1 MRKRVLTYS
10 LALAMAVAMAVP
22 QTAILPTGIVQVKA
36 ADTENGLKTGV
47 ALTKAEWGQNW
58 SGTENYIKFTE
69 MDKYASTSSDYC
81 SKINKVVVN
90 DKEYPVY
97 DEEGKDNY
105 YSMTYSDGLCIYMGS
120 IKDGENT
127 IIVSANGYKDKKII
141 VNVDKTATT
150 VTFVSQKDLGSGD
163 AVIDKSA
170 LNNMITAAKAYT
182 KESASD
188 EKWNAFQEAI
198 KTAEDKEVL
207 KAVKD
212 AVEKQIIEPILV
224 GDCDKIKL
232 ISEKINFDLTGI
244 EILNSNNI
252 EESAKIAVELV
263 ATKNADFVMKG
274 ILDTSILLKSV
285 LNKEYGL
292 RTESLLSHVVAYQM
306 ENYHK
311 LLLITDGGMNIS
323 PNYEQK
329 EMILKNAIQAA
340 KALGIDTIKVAC
352 LAAKEKVNPKMQATV
367 DGHLLQEASINGK
380 FGRNVI
386 VEGPLSFDIAL
397 SKEASDM
404 KGFKSE
410 VSGDIDIL
418 LVPNIEVGNG
428 IGKSFTYM
436 ANAKSAG
443 VIMGAKA
450 PIVLVSRSDSAESK
464 LYSIAYGA
472 LIAKDIKKII

>member
-141 VNVDKTATT
+141 VNVDKTAKT

-198 KTAEDKEVL
+198 KTAEDVYNNESATQDQIDQAVAALREAIDTFKKEDPTLNPTEDGVYTVTL
-207 KAVKD
+207 KATKQGSKEPSSLGGYFEGKAKLTVKD
-212 AVEKQIIEPILV
+212 GKM
-224 GDCDKIKL
+224 KL
-232 ISEKINFDLTGI
+232 SMLNISM
-244 EILNSNNI
+244 
-252 EESAKIAVELV
+252 AKYLLDFTLETDGTFAK
-263 ATKNADFVMKG
+263 ATKEAYGDANSDGSYDAYEYTM
-274 ILDTSILLKSV
+274 SIK
-285 LNKEYGL
+285 
-292 RTESLLSHVVAYQM
+292 
-306 ENYHK
+306 
-311 LLLITDGGMNIS
+311 D
-323 PNYEQK
+323 
-329 EMILKNAIQAA
+329 
-340 KALGIDTIKVAC
+340 
-352 LAAKEKVNPKMQATV
+352 
-367 DGHLLQEASINGK
+367 
-380 FGRNVI
+380 
-386 VEGPLSFDIAL
+386 L
-397 SKEASDM
+397 SKIHTA
-404 KGFKSE
+404 
-410 VSGDIDIL
+410 
-418 LVPNIEVGNG
+418 
-428 IGKSFTYM
+428 
-436 ANAKSAG
+436 AA
-443 VIMGAKA
+443 
-450 PIVLVSRSDSAESK
+450 LVSVMGSESDKGNYDKYMKADITFTSLEKGWKGYDKKDANQT
-464 LYSIAYGA
+464 LVDA
-472 LIAKDIKKII
+472 LIEAGADTMMEKLPRKN

>member
-1 MRKRVLTYS
+1 MVKKLKEIFDTLKGEEKLILS
-10 LALAMAVAMAVP
+10 VAA
-22 QTAILPTGIVQVKA
+22 
-36 ADTENGLKTGV
+36 
-47 ALTKAEWGQNW
+47 
-58 SGTENYIKFTE
+58 
-69 MDKYASTSSDYC
+69 
-81 SKINKVVVN
+81 
-90 DKEYPVY
+90 
-97 DEEGKDNY
+97 
-105 YSMTYSDGLCIYMGS
+105 
-120 IKDGENT
+120 
-127 IIVSANGYKDKKII
+127 
-141 VNVDKTATT
+141 
-150 VTFVSQKDLGSGD
+150 
-163 AVIDKSA
+163 
-170 LNNMITAAKAYT
+170 
-182 KESASD
+182 
-188 EKWNAFQEAI
+188 
-198 KTAEDKEVL
+198 AEDKEVL

-224 GDCDKIKL
+224 GDGDKIKL

-244 EILNSNNI
+244 KILNSNNI

-410 VSGDIDIL
+410 VSEDIDIL

>member
-1 MRKRVLTYS
+1 MVKKLKEIFDILKGEEKLILS
-10 LALAMAVAMAVP
+10 VAA
-22 QTAILPTGIVQVKA
+22 
-36 ADTENGLKTGV
+36 
-47 ALTKAEWGQNW
+47 
-58 SGTENYIKFTE
+58 
-69 MDKYASTSSDYC
+69 
-81 SKINKVVVN
+81 
-90 DKEYPVY
+90 
-97 DEEGKDNY
+97 
-105 YSMTYSDGLCIYMGS
+105 
-120 IKDGENT
+120 
-127 IIVSANGYKDKKII
+127 
-141 VNVDKTATT
+141 
-150 VTFVSQKDLGSGD
+150 
-163 AVIDKSA
+163 
-170 LNNMITAAKAYT
+170 
-182 KESASD
+182 
-188 EKWNAFQEAI
+188 
-198 KTAEDKEVL
+198 AEDKEVL

-224 GDCDKIKL
+224 GDGDKIKL

-244 EILNSNNI
+244 KILNSNNI

-367 DGHLLQEASINGK
+367 DGHLLQEAS
-380 FGRNVI
+380 RNVI

>member
-1 MRKRVLTYS
+1 MVKKLKEIFDILKGEEKLILS
-10 LALAMAVAMAVP
+10 VAA
-22 QTAILPTGIVQVKA
+22 
-36 ADTENGLKTGV
+36 
-47 ALTKAEWGQNW
+47 
-58 SGTENYIKFTE
+58 
-69 MDKYASTSSDYC
+69 
-81 SKINKVVVN
+81 
-90 DKEYPVY
+90 
-97 DEEGKDNY
+97 
-105 YSMTYSDGLCIYMGS
+105 
-120 IKDGENT
+120 
-127 IIVSANGYKDKKII
+127 
-141 VNVDKTATT
+141 
-150 VTFVSQKDLGSGD
+150 
-163 AVIDKSA
+163 
-170 LNNMITAAKAYT
+170 
-182 KESASD
+182 
-188 EKWNAFQEAI
+188 
-198 KTAEDKEVL
+198 AEDKEVL
-207 KAVKD
+207 KAVKE

-397 SKEASDM
+397 SNEASDM